1 MPRYKLQDNNNNRIY
16 FTITSL
22 GLCVLLGLSHLL
34 IIAFSDIDIIL
45 PICKMGKIKLRLVS
59 HKDPAQPSDKMWK
72 ASSRHPGV
80 SLPESPLHIS
90 NAAMD

>member
-16 FTITSL
+16 FTITSF

-45 PICKMGKIKLRLVS
+45 PICKMGKMKLRHV
-59 HKDPAQPSDKMWK
+59 
-72 ASSRHPGV
+72 
-80 SLPESPLHIS
+80 
-90 NAAMD
+90 